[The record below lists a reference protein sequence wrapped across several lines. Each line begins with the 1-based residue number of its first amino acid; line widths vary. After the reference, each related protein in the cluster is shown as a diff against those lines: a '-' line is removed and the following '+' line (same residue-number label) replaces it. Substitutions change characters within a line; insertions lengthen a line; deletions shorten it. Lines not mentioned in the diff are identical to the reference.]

1 MFTMKLGI
9 DRERSVTETLSAFIV
24 NFVLTGFQHMK
35 HLAYFTIV
43 NYYPVDICSIH
54 KHNMY
59 NAIQLGGSFLNLITL
74 TISDPFCSIG
84 LLTTLASLIQFIH
97 VRNALKYILSANSV
111 LHFELHCFYFVTLRD
126 PKILRGKR
134 LCRRSVCFGRDEVVR
149 FEAQHLLRRQNTLRH
164 MLRQC

>member
-1 MFTMKLGI
+1 MFAVKLGI

-43 NYYPVDICSIH
+43 NYLLDICSIH

-74 TISDPFCSIG
+74 TISDPFCSPTYDTSTDSIHSRHKCSQIR
-84 LLTTLASLIQFIH
+84 TYYSLQIQFC
-97 VRNALKYILSANSV
+97 IL
-111 LHFELHCFYFVTLRD
+111 ELHCFCDIARPNARSRYQTHVT
-126 PKILRGKR
+126 
-134 LCRRSVCFGRDEVVR
+134 E
-149 FEAQHLLRRQNTLRH
+149 N
-164 MLRQC
+164 

>member
-43 NYYPVDICSIH
+43 NCPLDICSIH

-126 PKILRGKR
+126 PM
-134 LCRRSVCFGRDEVVR
+134 RDR
-149 FEAQHLLRRQNTLRH
+149 DRTLWYRTH
-164 MLRQC
+164 VTKN